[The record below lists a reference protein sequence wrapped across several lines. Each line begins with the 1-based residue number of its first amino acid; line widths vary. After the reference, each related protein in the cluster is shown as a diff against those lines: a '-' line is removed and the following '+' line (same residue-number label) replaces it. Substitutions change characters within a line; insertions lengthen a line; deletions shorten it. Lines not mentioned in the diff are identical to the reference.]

1 MLHFDMFILKIQ
13 NLLLEYGVNVLLT
26 VSGES
31 LSLFNSSDGSHPC
44 VKILNGFKRM
54 AEFE

>member
-13 NLLLEYGVNVLLT
+13 NLLLEYGVNVLIT

-31 LSLFNSSDGSHPC
+31 LSLFNFSDGSNPC